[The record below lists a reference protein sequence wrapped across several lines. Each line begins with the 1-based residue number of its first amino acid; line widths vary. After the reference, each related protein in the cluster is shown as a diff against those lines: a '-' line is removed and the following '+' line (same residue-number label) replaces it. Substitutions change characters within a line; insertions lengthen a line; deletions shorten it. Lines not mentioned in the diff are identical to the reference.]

1 MPSGPNQHFIPRFF
15 QKPFAVRPK
24 RKEIWVFSRD
34 HVPELKKLKKIGT
47 SDYFYSGPNDGCSS
61 TLDDKI
67 TTIETPISRKLAIIR
82 EQSSGAAVNSN
93 DAAEIVN
100 HLVPRTAHTRM
111 TLARGLWMMFHNVEA
126 ISSDSSAV
134 KKLMGLDEDEPTE
147 NFREALEEKFGEIV
161 SDNPV
166 LPKHLCERIMFCLIK
181 ENIHSLMF
189 EMTPLIQD
197 MCRIGK
203 GLTEDIVKEA
213 HNKALLEFMN
223 SVPQLKMLEA
233 LNWTVQSAPAIGAIL
248 PDCVALA
255 IDQTGVIM
263 PAMVSDWD
271 QTKAVIMPISP
282 DKLLVGSKKDF
293 KVEEELDYNLEA
305 VKCSHGFFLSSTD
318 DKRLIELSQLIGS
331 RSIQIIDDQVN
342 EAIAPYLKNEPLAE
356 NKMVSPSLLMK
367 EAINK
372 QPWQYEIVWSGC
384 DEFEDVKRLSDT
396 IKTIVNIF
404 ARQLPLHHLDSIIIA
419 SNYQQAIADA
429 ELGYDSKYPIV
440 NVPEEFG
447 EGDARTLAVYRKGCW
462 EEQIIIDV
470 NVIRL
475 FLNKD
480 AKMVELGLYVF
491 MRQLADV
498 AILEMISRKLPDV
511 WLKPIKGTM
520 ENFLYP
526 NIKPAI
532 YGYLSSY
539 LIAAYT
545 DPLSK
550 ANDFRGR
557 LIMSLEELKST
568 GNSARLNYRRD
579 GNLDF
584 LLSIILPRIKYTL
597 QFAAELLG
605 HCEGSGIDPF
615 DGNGELEKVLRD
627 FELLKWFPTFQESL
641 RKLKNRFGKWET
653 FDEFISLNI
662 CVERLM
668 WQLGLFPF
676 LDNEQI
682 RIEIPIEIDIDEL
695 LKNEK

>member
-47 SDYFYSGPNDGCSS
+47 SDYFYSGPNDECSS

-166 LPKHLCERIMFCLIK
+166 LPKHLCERIMFCLMK
-181 ENIHSLMF
+181 ENIQSHMP
-189 EMTPLIQD
+189 EMTPVIQD
-197 MCRIGK
+197 MCRTGK
-203 GLTEDIVKEA
+203 GLAEGIVKGA
-213 HNKALLEFMN
+213 HNRTLLEFMN
-223 SVPQLKMLEA
+223 SIPRLKMLEA

-255 IDQTGVIM
+255 IDQSGVTM
-263 PAMVSDWD
+263 PAMFSDWD
-271 QTKAVIMPISP
+271 QTKAIIMPISP
-282 DKLLVGSKKDF
+282 DKLLVGSNKDF
-293 KVEEELDYNLEA
+293 EVEEELDYNLEA
-305 VKCSHGFFLSSTD
+305 VKCSHDFFLSSTNNE
-318 DKRLIELSQLIGS
+318 RLIELNQLLGL
-331 RSIQIIDDQVN
+331 RSTQIIDDLVN
-342 EAIAPYLKNEPLAE
+342 EVTTPYLKNEPLAE
-356 NKMVSPSLLMK
+356 NQMVSPSSLIK

-372 QPWQYEIVWSGC
+372 QPWRYEIVWSGC
-384 DEFEDVKRLSDT
+384 DDFEDVKRLSDT
-396 IKTIVNIF
+396 IKTIVNSF
-404 ARQLPLHHLDSIIIA
+404 AGQLPLHRLDSIIIT
-419 SNYQQAIADA
+419 SNYQQAIANAD
-429 ELGYDSKYPIV
+429 LGYDSTYVIES
-440 NVPEEFG
+440 VPKEIG
-447 EGDARTLAVYRKGCW
+447 EGVARTLAVYRKGCW
-462 EEQIIIDV
+462 KEQIIIDV

-498 AILEMISRKLPDV
+498 AILEIISRKLPDV

-584 LLSIILPRIKYTL
+584 LLSIILPRIMYTL

-605 HCEGSGIDPF
+605 HCEANSIDPF
-615 DGNGELEKVLRD
+615 DGNDKLKKVLSD
-627 FELLKWFPTFQESL
+627 FGLLEWFPIFQETL

-653 FDEFISLNI
+653 FDEFLSLNI

-682 RIEIPIEIDIDEL
+682 RIEIPIEIDIDQL
-695 LKNEK
+695 LKNKK

>member
-166 LPKHLCERIMFCLIK
+166 LPKHLCERIMFCLMK
-181 ENIHSLMF
+181 ENIQSHMP
-189 EMTPLIQD
+189 EMTPVIQD
-197 MCRIGK
+197 MCRTGK
-203 GLTEDIVKEA
+203 GLAEGIVKGA
-213 HNKALLEFMN
+213 HNRTLLEFMN
-223 SVPQLKMLEA
+223 SIPRLKMLEA

-255 IDQTGVIM
+255 IDQSGVTM
-263 PAMVSDWD
+263 PALFSDWD
-271 QTKAVIMPISP
+271 QTKAIIMPISP
-282 DKLLVGSKKDF
+282 DKLLVGSNKDF
-293 KVEEELDYNLEA
+293 EVEEELDYNLEA
-305 VKCSHGFFLSSTD
+305 VKCSHDFFLSSTNNE
-318 DKRLIELSQLIGS
+318 RLIELNQLLGL
-331 RSIQIIDDQVN
+331 RSTQIIDDLVN
-342 EAIAPYLKNEPLAE
+342 EVTTPYLKNEPLAE
-356 NKMVSPSLLMK
+356 NQMVSPSSLIK

-372 QPWQYEIVWSGC
+372 QPWRYEIVWSGC
-384 DEFEDVKRLSDT
+384 DDFEDVKRLSDT
-396 IKTIVNIF
+396 IKTIVNSF
-404 ARQLPLHHLDSIIIA
+404 AGQLPLHRLDSIIIT
-419 SNYQQAIADA
+419 SNYQQAIANAD
-429 ELGYDSKYPIV
+429 LGYDSTYVIES
-440 NVPEEFG
+440 VPKEIG
-447 EGDARTLAVYRKGCW
+447 EGVARTLAVYRKGCW
-462 EEQIIIDV
+462 KEQIIIDV

-498 AILEMISRKLPDV
+498 AILEIISRKLPDV
-511 WLKPIKGTM
+511 WMKPIKGIM

-526 NIKPAI
+526 KIHPAI
-532 YGYLSSY
+532 MGYLSSY
-539 LIAAYT
+539 LIAGYT

-568 GNSARLNYRRD
+568 GNSSRLNYRRD

-584 LLSIILPRIKYTL
+584 LLSIILSRIMYTL

-605 HCEGSGIDPF
+605 HCEANSIDPF
-615 DGNGELEKVLRD
+615 DGNDKLKKVLSD
-627 FELLKWFPTFQESL
+627 FGLLEWFPIFQETL

-653 FDEFISLNI
+653 FDEFLSLNI

-682 RIEIPIEIDIDEL
+682 RIEIPIEIDIDQL
-695 LKNEK
+695 LKNKK

>member
-24 RKEIWVFSRD
+24 LKEIWVFSRD
-34 HVPELKKLKKIGT
+34 HVPELKKLKKNGT
-47 SDYFYSGPNDGCSS
+47 SDYFYSGPNDECSS

-147 NFREALEEKFGEIV
+147 NFREALEEKFREIV

-166 LPKHLCERIMFCLIK
+166 LPKHLCERIMFCLMK
-181 ENIHSLMF
+181 ENIQSLMP
-189 EMTPLIQD
+189 EVTPVIQD
-197 MCRIGK
+197 MCRTGK
-203 GLTEDIVKEA
+203 GLAEGIVKGA
-213 HNKALLEFMN
+213 HNRTLLEFMN
-223 SVPQLKMLEA
+223 SIPRLKMLEA

-255 IDQTGVIM
+255 IDQSGVTM
-263 PAMVSDWD
+263 PAMFSDWD
-271 QTKAVIMPISP
+271 QTKAIIMPISP
-282 DKLLVGSKKDF
+282 DKFLVGSNKDF

-305 VKCSHGFFLSSTD
+305 VKCSHDFFLSSTNNE
-318 DKRLIELSQLIGS
+318 RLIELNQLLGS
-331 RSIQIIDDQVN
+331 RSTQIIDDLVN
-342 EAIAPYLKNEPLAE
+342 EVTTPYLKNEPLAE
-356 NKMVSPSLLMK
+356 NQMVSPSSLIK

-372 QPWQYEIVWSGC
+372 QPWRYEIVWSGC

-396 IKTIVNIF
+396 IKTIVNSF
-404 ARQLPLHHLDSIIIA
+404 AGQLPLHSLDSIIIT
-419 SNYQQAIADA
+419 SNYRQAIANAD
-429 ELGYDSKYPIV
+429 LGYDSTYVIES
-440 NVPEEFG
+440 VPKEIG
-447 EGDARTLAVYRKGCW
+447 EGVARTLAVYRKGCW
-462 EEQIIIDV
+462 KEQIIIDV

-498 AILEMISRKLPDV
+498 AILEIISRKLSDV
-511 WLKPIKGTM
+511 WMKPIKGIM

-526 NIKPAI
+526 NIHPSI
-532 YGYLSSY
+532 MGYLSSY
-539 LIAAYT
+539 LIAGYT

-605 HCEGSGIDPF
+605 HCEANCIDPF

-627 FELLKWFPTFQESL
+627 FGLLEWFPIFQETL
-641 RKLKNRFGKWET
+641 RKLKNRFRKWET
-653 FDEFISLNI
+653 FDEFLSLNI

>member
-47 SDYFYSGPNDGCSS
+47 SDYFYSESGDGCSS

-93 DAAEIVN
+93 GAAEIVN

-134 KKLMGLDEDEPTE
+134 KKLMGLDEDEPTD

-166 LPKHLCERIMFCLIK
+166 LPKHLCERIMFCLMK
-181 ENIHSLMF
+181 ENIQSRMS
-189 EMTPLIQD
+189 EMAPVIQD
-197 MCRIGK
+197 MCRTGK
-203 GLTEDIVKEA
+203 GLTEGIVKGA

-223 SVPQLKMLEA
+223 SIPRLKMLEA

-255 IDQTGVIM
+255 IDQSGVTM
-263 PAMVSDWD
+263 PAMFSDWD

-282 DKLLVGSKKDF
+282 DKLLVGAKKDF

-305 VKCSHGFFLSSTD
+305 VKCSHDFFLSSTNNE
-318 DKRLIELSQLIGS
+318 RLIELNQLLGS
-331 RSIQIIDDQVN
+331 RSTQIIDDQVN

-356 NKMVSPSLLMK
+356 NKVVSPSLLMK

-384 DEFEDVKRLSDT
+384 DEFEDTRGLSDT

-404 ARQLPLHHLDSIIIA
+404 ARLLPLHHLDSIIIA

-429 ELGYDSKYPIV
+429 ELGYDSKHPIV

-447 EGDARTLAVYRKGCW
+447 EGVARTLTVYRKGCW
-462 EEQIIIDV
+462 KEHIILSLKV
-470 NVIRL
+470 VKS

-480 AKMVELGLYVF
+480 DEIIKWGLYVF
-491 MRQLADV
+491 MRQLSNV

-511 WLKPIKGTM
+511 WMKPIKGAM
-520 ENFLYP
+520 EDFLYP
-526 NIKPAI
+526 NIRPTI
-532 YGYLSSY
+532 YSYLSSY
-539 LIAAYT
+539 FIAEYT
-545 DPLSK
+545 EPLSK
-550 ANDFRGR
+550 ADYFRER
-557 LIMSLEELKST
+557 LIMSLQELKST
-568 GNSARLNYRRD
+568 GNTARLNYRRD

-584 LLSIILPRIKYTL
+584 LLSIILPRIMYAL

-605 HCEGSGIDPF
+605 HCEASGIAPF
-615 DGNGELEKVLRD
+615 DENGELEKVLRD
-627 FELLKWFPTFQESL
+627 FGLFEWFPIFQETL

-653 FDEFISLNI
+653 FDEFLSLNI

-682 RIEIPIEIDIDEL
+682 RIEIPIEIDIGQL

>member
-47 SDYFYSGPNDGCSS
+47 SDYFYSGPNDECSS

-93 DAAEIVN
+93 DVAEIVN

-166 LPKHLCERIMFCLIK
+166 LPKHLCERIMFCLMK

-189 EMTPLIQD
+189 EMTPVIQD
-197 MCRIGK
+197 MCRTGK
-203 GLTEDIVKEA
+203 GLTEGIVKGA
-213 HNKALLEFMN
+213 HNRTLLEFMN
-223 SVPQLKMLEA
+223 SSPRVKMLEA

-255 IDQTGVIM
+255 IDQSGVTM
-263 PAMVSDWD
+263 PAMFSDWD
-271 QTKAVIMPISP
+271 QTKAIIMPISP
-282 DKLLVGSKKDF
+282 DKLLVGSNKDF

-305 VKCSHGFFLSSTD
+305 VKCSHDFFLSSTNNE
-318 DKRLIELSQLIGS
+318 RLIELNQLLGS
-331 RSIQIIDDQVN
+331 RSTQIIDDLVN
-342 EAIAPYLKNEPLAE
+342 EVTTPYLKNEPLAE
-356 NKMVSPSLLMK
+356 NQMVSPSSLIK

-372 QPWQYEIVWSGC
+372 QPWRYEIVWSGC
-384 DEFEDVKRLSDT
+384 DESEDVKRLSDT
-396 IKTIVNIF
+396 IKTIVNSF
-404 ARQLPLHHLDSIIIA
+404 AGQLPLHRLDSIIIT
-419 SNYQQAIADA
+419 SNYQQAIANAD
-429 ELGYDSKYPIV
+429 LGYDSTYVIES
-440 NVPEEFG
+440 VPKEIG
-447 EGDARTLAVYRKGCW
+447 EGVARTLAVYRKGCW
-462 EEQIIIDV
+462 KEQIIIDV

-498 AILEMISRKLPDV
+498 AILEIISRKLPDV
-511 WLKPIKGTM
+511 WMKPIKGIM

-526 NIKPAI
+526 NIHPAI
-532 YGYLSSY
+532 MGYLSSY
-539 LIAAYT
+539 LIAGYT